1 MIFRN
6 IWGVFILLLFNMV
19 YHSLAK
25 NGSNDTMCSGQH
37 LILHPLKLYSS
48 CGATLEKVETQKA
61 PTVAYPKVEE
71 GSYNLFILIMV
82 DPDASP
88 NPNLYWL
95 HWLKTNIS
103 YADVKDGIDAE
114 STDQM
119 VYRGPSPPSG
129 IHRYQFFLYG
139 ENVNK
144 FKPPPVQAGNR
155 LFDFI
160 KFEESNELKVISS
173 FQYLVSAKSKI

>member
-61 PTVAYPKVEE
+61 PTVAYPKVE
-71 GSYNLFILIMV
+71 
-82 DPDASP
+82 
-88 NPNLYWL
+88 
-95 HWLKTNIS
+95 